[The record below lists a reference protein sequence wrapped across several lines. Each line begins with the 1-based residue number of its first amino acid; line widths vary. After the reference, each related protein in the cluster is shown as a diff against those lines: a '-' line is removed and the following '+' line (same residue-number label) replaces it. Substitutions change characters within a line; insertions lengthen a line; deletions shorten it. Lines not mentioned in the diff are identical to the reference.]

1 MSHKVVIV
9 GSGIGGLVSAIR
21 LAHYGYKVQVFE
33 KNEGPGGKASV
44 WHQDGFTFDT
54 GPSLLTLP
62 QVFNE
67 LFTEV
72 KANADEI
79 PKFLQLEEICRYFF
93 RNGKVVHAWSDKPSF
108 QKEIELCFP
117 KDGSN
122 ILEYFEYCKKIYD
135 LTADIFLFSDLLNLK
150 HLTNPL
156 AWKTFLNLQKID
168 PFRSVHEANTSFFE
182 SPELLQI
189 FDRYA
194 TYNGS
199 DPFQAP
205 ATLNIIPHVE
215 YGIGGYYV
223 SGGIFALI
231 KALFTIAS
239 RKGVDFHFNQ
249 PVRKILHR
257 NGKVN
262 GVQLMDDSVIQ
273 SAIVISNTDVHFT
286 YSRLLGTLPKRF
298 KKAEPSCSAIVF
310 LWGIKGLLPELSHH
324 NLFFSEDYKKEFFEI
339 FKENKAP
346 SDPSIYVSI
355 TSKHSP
361 ENAPEGCTNLFV
373 MVNMPWLTEPEN
385 REKLISEMKAKVLK
399 KLGAYGME
407 INKETILVE
416 KVLTPGDLESDT
428 NSYKGGIYGFS
439 SNSRMAAF
447 LRQPNESGIY
457 KGLYFASGSAH
468 PGGGMP
474 LVALAGIHASN
485 AIMKKYA

>member
-215 YGIGGYYV
+215 YGIGGYFI
-223 SGGIFALI
+223 SGGIFTLI
-231 KALFTIAS
+231 KALYSIAC
-239 RKGVDFHFNQ
+239 RKGVVFHFNQ
-249 PVRKILHR
+249 PIKKILHD
-257 NGKVN
+257 KKKIT

-447 LRQPNESGIY
+447 LRQPNESGKY